1 MSHLVQ
7 ASWFTDE
14 DAKDTVITGH
24 QANDFFF
31 HLHSFL
37 LSVTTSIFHY
47 SSFLHYTG
55 EESLP
60 SCTVKNRSRFFSKSP
75 LLLWLK
81 DFIYTNKLIL
91 QIRITT
97 LQHSR
102 KYSKF
107 KNELVLWS
115 GSLKQDLPSQGQDAR
130 SRVFTAFFFF
140 SVSVLKGKKFFPLFL
155 YSFWLLFFLIPSTW
169 LLESSLYSYSSGC
182 KKRTVKLN
190 LILWIWE
197 SGSCWVRNV
206 HNTFTTLT

>member
-24 QANDFFF
+24 QADDFFF

-140 SVSVLKGKKFFPLFL
+140 FQFL
-155 YSFWLLFFLIPSTW
+155 CLREKNSFLCSFIPFDRFSFWFLQLEYWRAPSIVTLLGARKEQW
-169 LLESSLYSYSSGC
+169 SYS
-182 KKRTVKLN
+182 
-190 LILWIWE
+190 E
-197 SGSCWVRNV
+197 SGN
-206 HNTFTTLT
+206 LEAAE

>member
-24 QANDFFF
+24 QADDFFF

-140 SVSVLKGKKFFPLFL
+140 FQFLCLREKNSFLCSFIPFDCFSFWFLQLEYWRAPSIVTLLGARKEQWSWIL
-155 YSFWLLFFLIPSTW
+155 YS
-169 LLESSLYSYSSGC
+169 
-182 KKRTVKLN
+182 
-190 LILWIWE
+190 E
-197 SGSCWVRNV
+197 SGN
-206 HNTFTTLT
+206 LEAAE

>member
-1 MSHLVQ
+1 MSSICLQLNETFSKDSSISLSGPVKEPPFIWVWNMCAKRRQDFMSHLVQ

-24 QANDFFF
+24 QADDFFF

-140 SVSVLKGKKFFPLFL
+140 F
-155 YSFWLLFFLIPSTW
+155 SF
-169 LLESSLYSYSSGC
+169 C
-182 KKRTVKLN
+182 A
-190 LILWIWE
+190 
-197 SGSCWVRNV
+197 
-206 HNTFTTLT
+206 